1 MLLLT
6 WILLIGCLVMIVVL
20 MGCAYFLMQCAIELI
35 NLRLTLLA
43 SSRDLHAQLDKLTLQ

>member
-6 WILLIGCLVMIVVL
+6 WILLIGCLALIVVL
-20 MGCAYFLMQCAIELI
+20 MGCAYFLMRCAVELI
-35 NLRLTLLA
+35 NLWLALLA